1 MQVETGVHGNP
12 DIPITVG
19 YKFHGLPGLVMMLK
33 DRENVFSFIV
43 NEVKK
48 EIFLLIQKTEN
59 FFVKEG

>member
-1 MQVETGVHGNP
+1 
-12 DIPITVG
+12 
-19 YKFHGLPGLVMMLK
+19 MMLK